1 MSYARRLLLFVAHWA
16 ALCLSLLSAPALAGT
31 VVDRVVAVV
40 NDEVI
45 LLSEVDQMAAPTYRE
60 AADLSTLEGRRK
72 FDAHRRKV
80 LDSLIEK
87 QLIAQKAKEM
97 KIQVTLD
104 EVRRAV
110 EEVKKNNGL
119 DDAQFREAL
128 RQQGFSIDSYQKQ
141 LRQQLLELKVIN
153 QEVRS
158 RVSVADEEVRAHY
171 AQSVRQAAGDESQVH
186 LRQIFLALPKGA
198 DQATVEARSKV
209 ALALVEQARA
219 GADFAGLARK
229 QGEDP
234 LSRAGGDLGW
244 IARGDLPDQ
253 LREVVASM
261 EVGDVR
267 GPVRSDRGLHVIQL
281 VEKKEGGAKS
291 YEEMKEQLR
300 QQLYQQQV
308 EKGIS
313 NWTKELRR
321 KAHVD
326 VRF

>member
-1 MSYARRLLLFVAHWA
+1 MSDVRRLLRCA
-16 ALCLSLLSAPALAGT
+16 ALCLLPALSAPVLAGT

-45 LLSEVDQMAAPTYRE
+45 LLSEVDQMAGPTYRE
-60 AADLSTLEGRRK
+60 PVDLSTLEGRRK

-97 KIQVTLD
+97 KIQVTMD

-119 DDAQFREAL
+119 DDAQFKEAL
-128 RQQGFSIDSYQKQ
+128 RQQGFSMDGYQKQ

-158 RVSVADEEVRAHY
+158 RISIADEEVRAHY
-171 AQSVRQAAGDESQVH
+171 AQSARQSAGDESQIH

-198 DQATVEARSKV
+198 SADAVEARSKQ
-209 ALALVEQARA
+209 ALSLVEQVRT
-219 GADFAGLARK
+219 GVDFAALARK

-234 LSRAGGDLGW
+234 LSRSGGDLGW

-261 EVGDVR
+261 EPGDVR

-281 VEKKEGGAKS
+281 VEKKEGGGAKP
-291 YEEMKEQLR
+291 YEEVKEQLR

-308 EKGIS
+308 EKGIGS
-313 NWTKELRR
+313 WTKELRR